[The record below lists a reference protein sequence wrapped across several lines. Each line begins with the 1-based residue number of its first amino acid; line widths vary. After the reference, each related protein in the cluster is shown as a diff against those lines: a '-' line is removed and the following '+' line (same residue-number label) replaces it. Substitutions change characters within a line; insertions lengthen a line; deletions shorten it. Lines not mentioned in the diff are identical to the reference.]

1 MSGEIERSSSEAI
14 TTSKLELDPE
24 DVNDIITALADL
36 KQFIVLEDFH
46 YLPVETQKDF
56 SVALKAFHEQSR
68 LCFIIVGVWLEEN
81 RLTVYNG
88 DLTGRIVSVNADT
101 WTHEELRTV
110 INTGEAL
117 LNVQFADSFKDILDS
132 SM

>member
-1 MSGEIERSSSEAI
+1 VSGEIERSSSEAI